1 MCSQRQ
7 TPPVLLLSALEKGYN
22 GALFYAHVK
31 PVDDM
36 MGEVYVAPPQYA
48 GSVLA
53 GVTLLQQAR
62 NVPPVSQGKHFFSIA
77 EQSFCSSQAL
87 VA

>member
-7 TPPVLLLSALEKGYN
+7 APPVLLLSTLEKGYN

-36 MGEVYVAPPQYA
+36 MGEVYVAPPQYD

-53 GVTLLQQAR
+53 GATLLQHTR
-62 NVPPVSQGKHFFSIA
+62 NVPPV
-77 EQSFCSSQAL
+77 AL
-87 VA
+87 RLWSLDISYVEDKQNSG